1 MPTPLPRWP
10 RRRSL
15 IQSLAWLTVVPAALL
30 SGCQTP
36 VTEPSA
42 ARREAQ
48 LRALGFAPTDEGWNL
63 NLSSKLLFA
72 FDADALDATQRQHLR
87 ELGNSLAAL
96 GVDQLRIEGHTDLKG
111 SSDYNLLLS
120 QRRAEAVAQ
129 VLRESALSRA
139 QFTVRSRGKER
150 PVCTEDTEACQSQN
164 RRVVLIVP
172 AL

>member
-1 MPTPLPRWP
+1 MPTLPP
-10 RRRSL
+10 RRSRRRCL
-15 IQSLAWLTVVPAALL
+15 VQSLAWLTVMPAALL

-36 VTEPSA
+36 GNGSDA
-42 ARREAQ
+42 SHRETR
-48 LRALGFAPTDEGWNL
+48 LRALGFTPSDEGWSL

-72 FDADALDATQRQHLR
+72 FDADALDAAQRQHLL

-96 GVDQLRIEGHTDLKG
+96 GVGELRIEGHTDLKG
-111 SSDYNLLLS
+111 SSDYNLQLS

-129 VLRESALSRA
+129 VLRGSALSRA

>member
-1 MPTPLPRWP
+1 MPMPQPRWP
-10 RRRSL
+10 RRRHL
-15 IQSLAWLTVVPAALL
+15 IQSLTWLTVVPAALL

-36 VTEPSA
+36 VTESPASH
-42 ARREAQ
+42 RETR
-48 LRALGFAPTDEGWNL
+48 LRALGFTPSDDGWNL

-96 GVDQLRIEGHTDLKG
+96 GVGELRIEGHTDRKG
-111 SSDYNLLLS
+111 SSDYNLQLS